1 MRSLSFA
8 SLPFLY
14 YFLPV
19 VLAVYFLVPS
29 KGRNGVLLAASLV
42 FYGWVE
48 GLFLL
53 LLTACAVN
61 SGVCGWLIQRMRGR
75 PAAKR
80 ILVLSLGV
88 SLGLLFVFR
97 YLGFFWGEFRAATG
111 LPVPLVK
118 LVCPVGIGFY
128 TLQGAAYV
136 LGVWRGTVTPRKG
149 GLSVALYLMGF
160 PWVLAGPM
168 MPYASLAGQ
177 LDRRTCTLTKGAEGL
192 RRLVVGL
199 GKKCILAQ
207 TLWGLCQSFQEGQ
220 ERTLAFCWLYALALV
235 LALYFDFSG
244 YTDMALGVG
253 KLLGFDLAE
262 NFRWPLAARTLTD
275 FWRRWHIT
283 LGWWFRDHLYRPLVR
298 AAGGKRTGC
307 LLLVWLLVGLWH
319 GAGWNFLLWGLLFGL
334 LLAAERLGLG
344 GWLNRVPPLGHL
356 FVLAVLGFGAVLL
369 TGEDLGQSLALWGGL
384 LGQGEP
390 GGMGTAGWYALR
402 SYGPTLLLAT
412 LGATPWPSRW
422 MARLRRGT
430 WTGKVV
436 AVAEP
441 LVLVVGGLL
450 ATLSVWAWVQPPK
463 HYSETEERGLA
474 WYLDPKWE
482 DLADGSFAGDFAQHT
497 QDQFPLRDSFRT
509 VKGLSA
515 LKLLGQK
522 DLDHLYQ
529 AGTYLAQM
537 ESPLRPE
544 MLDHAAKKIQWVY
557 DTYLAGTDVTCYLSM
572 IPGKNAYLAEE
583 YGYPSLDYGELFQ
596 YMRAHTPPMEY
607 VDITDLLSLEDYYN
621 TDSHWRQEK
630 ILDVAQRLAG
640 AMGAEIDGPE
650 AYHVQRLARP
660 FTGRYAIQMGL
671 TMAWEDLYY
680 LTSPT
685 LDQCLVAVY
694 DQGGRPQ
701 RKKVYEVA
709 SGHLNYP
716 YVLFLSGSKGLVTV
730 KNLQAPM
737 DKNLILFRDSY
748 GSSLAPLLASGYRTI
763 TLVDLRYLSSS
774 QLDQY
779 IDFEDQDVLFLYST
793 LLLNNSLS
801 MR

>member
-80 ILVLSLGV
+80 ILILSLGV

-97 YLGFFWGEFRAATG
+97 YLGFFWEEFRAATG

-136 LGVWRGTVTPRKG
+136 LGVWRGTVSPRKG

-168 MPYASLAGQ
+168 MPYASLAAQ

-298 AAGGKRTGC
+298 AVGGKRTGC

-356 FVLAVLGFGAVLL
+356 FLLAVLGFGAVLL
-369 TGEDLGQSLALWGGL
+369 TGENLGQSLALWGGL

-402 SYGPTLLLAT
+402 SYGPTLLLAA

-441 LVLVVGGLL
+441 LVLAALLVISTGYLVDGG
-450 ATLSVWAWVQPPK
+450 VQPF
-463 HYSETEERGLA
+463 
-474 WYLDPKWE
+474 WY
-482 DLADGSFAGDFAQHT
+482 
-497 QDQFPLRDSFRT
+497 
-509 VKGLSA
+509 
-515 LKLLGQK
+515 
-522 DLDHLYQ
+522 
-529 AGTYLAQM
+529 
-537 ESPLRPE
+537 
-544 MLDHAAKKIQWVY
+544 
-557 DTYLAGTDVTCYLSM
+557 
-572 IPGKNAYLAEE
+572 
-583 YGYPSLDYGELFQ
+583 
-596 YMRAHTPPMEY
+596 
-607 VDITDLLSLEDYYN
+607 
-621 TDSHWRQEK
+621 
-630 ILDVAQRLAG
+630 
-640 AMGAEIDGPE
+640 
-650 AYHVQRLARP
+650 
-660 FTGRYAIQMGL
+660 
-671 TMAWEDLYY
+671 
-680 LTSPT
+680 
-685 LDQCLVAVY
+685 
-694 DQGGRPQ
+694 
-701 RKKVYEVA
+701 
-709 SGHLNYP
+709 
-716 YVLFLSGSKGLVTV
+716 
-730 KNLQAPM
+730 
-737 DKNLILFRDSY
+737 
-748 GSSLAPLLASGYRTI
+748 
-763 TLVDLRYLSSS
+763 
-774 QLDQY
+774 
-779 IDFEDQDVLFLYST
+779 
-793 LLLNNSLS
+793 
-801 MR
+801 